1 MISEAPAL
9 AVPRPGDEPTS
20 VNAAAS
26 RAASRLDSRSRS
38 TIWRMLFQMPKVA
51 ELIGLAART

>member
-9 AVPRPGDEPTS
+9 EVTRPADEATAA
-20 VNAAAS
+20 NAAVS
-26 RAASRLDSRSRS
+26 RADPRSRS

-51 ELIGLAART
+51 ELVGLAART